1 MKYKKLLVTRVV
13 LLKILF
19 LLIFT
24 VAYSKETVYSNN
36 FQDNKK
42 TTLQQYIDV
51 GAELQRNENYIK
63 SISYFLKAIK
73 IAEELKNDDLLF
85 KAYMKLGNSYF
96 FSWKN
101 EKAIEAYYNALTIA
115 KKNKSID
122 QELIAYSGLIAFLP
136 VINKEDKA
144 VDFSIYALSLIDK
157 ASFKGEKNHVRVL
170 TTICDAY
177 MAQGNYTAMLPHI
190 KKGIILAKK
199 LNFQEGLIDLYIKK
213 GKFYRHQ
220 KKWELAF
227 ECLYKAETL
236 IKENNIANPF
246 FPKVN
251 TNYAIA
257 LCFYDLQKYDEAI
270 TYLLNSIAFIKEK
283 DLEKDNVINTH
294 NLLAQ
299 CYSKKENYKEA
310 TSLLNKVIEIKNTA
324 SRKKDIAT
332 NKFHDQDSEKFLVQ
346 IVALQNQGKAAKQTM
361 SYMLWGIVVATSA
374 FLLTLIVYVKKQKTN
389 RTTFKTLLEKI
400 STLEEEE
407 NVIFQNKSKKQIK
420 NISIDDTTLKAI
432 IGRLD
437 KLEEQ
442 EYFLKPTCSLTSI
455 AKKTKTNVTYL
466 SQIINNEKGKNFSD
480 YINDL
485 RIEYVLKRLKN
496 DKRFRS
502 FSIKGIATEIGYKTD
517 DSFVKHFKNKTGLN
531 PSYYIKELNKLGA
544 FNS

>member
-1 MKYKKLLVTRVV
+1 MRTI
-13 LLKILF
+13 LLKICFLF
-19 LLIFT
+19 IVT
-24 VAYSKETVYSNN
+24 VAHSKQKIASNT
-36 FQDNKK
+36 FQDKK
-42 TTLQQYIDV
+42 ETTLQQYIDV
-51 GAELQRNENYIK
+51 GNELQKNENYIN
-63 SISYFLKAIK
+63 SIAYFLKAIQL
-73 IAEELKNDDLLF
+73 AEEIENHDLLF
-85 KAYMKLGNSYF
+85 KAYMRLGNSYY

-136 VINKEDKA
+136 FIHKEDKA
-144 VDFSIYALSLIDK
+144 VDFSVYALSLIDK

-177 MAQGNYTAMLPHI
+177 MAQENYEAMFPHI
-190 KKGIILAKK
+190 EKGIALAKK
-199 LNFQEGLIDLYIKK
+199 LHFQEGLVDLYIKK

-227 ECLYKAETL
+227 ECLYKAETI

-246 FPKVN
+246 FPTVN

-257 LCFYDLQKYDEAI
+257 LCLYDLQKYDEAI
-270 TYLLNSIAFIKEK
+270 QYLLNSIAFIKDE
-283 DLEKDNVINTH
+283 DLEKDNVINTY

-299 CYSKKENYKEA
+299 CHSKKENYKEA
-310 TSLLNKVIEIKNTA
+310 TSLLTKVIEIKNTA

-332 NKFHDQDSEKFLVQ
+332 NKFHDEDSEKFLVQ
-346 IVALQNQGKAAKQTM
+346 IVALQNQEKEDKQTIN
-361 SYMLWGIVVATSA
+361 YMLWGIIIATSA
-374 FLLTLIVYVKKQKTN
+374 FLLTLIVYIKKQKTN
-389 RTTFKTLLEKI
+389 RVTFETLLEKI
-400 STLEEEE
+400 SILEEEE
-407 NVIFQNKSKKQIK
+407 KVTLQKKSKKEIK
-420 NISIDDTTLKAI
+420 NIPVDDTTLKAI
-432 IGRLD
+432 IGRLN
-437 KLEEQ
+437 KLEDQ
-442 EYFLKPTCSLTSI
+442 EFFLKSSCNLTSV

-466 SQIINNEKGKNFSD
+466 SQIINTEKGKNFSD

-496 DKRFRS
+496 DKKFRS

-531 PSYYIKELNKLGA
+531 PSYYIKELNKIGI
-544 FNS
+544 S